1 MKITRV
7 MDEIENDF
15 KLSGDHVPPKHG
27 KVTNPFDFPPL
38 AK

>member
-1 MKITRV
+1 MQITHV

-15 KLSGDHVPPKHG
+15 KLSKNHVPPKHG
-27 KVTNPFDFPPL
+27 NVTNPFDFHPL

>member
-1 MKITRV
+1 MKVTCV

-15 KLSGDHVPPKHG
+15 KLNENHVPPKHG
-27 KVTNPFDFPPL
+27 KVANPFDFHLL

>member
-7 MDEIENDF
+7 IDEIENDF
-15 KLSGDHVPPKHG
+15 KLSGDHVPSKHG
-27 KVTNPFDFPPL
+27 TMTNPFDFHPL